1 MILLKVWMVHRQKYQ
16 FTLSGHT
23 NWVRCAKF
31 SPDSRLI
38 ASSSDDKTVKL
49 WDRLSKGCI
58 HTFHEQNGLGR
69 EGGREREYMCVQMYV
84 CMYIVCV
91 CMYACIGFPQS
102 MLSELKSILLALG

>member
-1 MILLKVWMVHRQKYQ
+1 MVHRQKYQ

-58 HTFHEQNGLGR
+58 HTFHEQNGLGPAKSLAKDP
-69 EGGREREYMCVQMYV
+69 VL
-84 CMYIVCV
+84 YIVQ
-91 CMYACIGFPQS
+91 GLWPDF
-102 MLSELKSILLALG
+102 

>member
-1 MILLKVWMVHRQKYQ
+1 MPIKVTYHRAGLFKILILEALSTPLIVIIIFNKIYTPIQVWMVHRQKYQ
-16 FTLSGHT
+16 FTMSGHT

-58 HTFHEQNGLGR
+58 HTFHEQNGSVER
-69 EGGREREYMCVQMYV
+69 GGERETR
-84 CMYIVCV
+84 
-91 CMYACIGFPQS
+91 
-102 MLSELKSILLALG
+102 L